1 MKVRTGRFPGAAN
14 TPDHRP
20 SFDRAA
26 DLEARPILHVEVFA
40 LRPVAVL
47 QDHII
52 AGPVGLE
59 VVSYDLTRGWRTDF
73 CPCWCCNIHAT
84 VMPSRLAGDR
94 VNPTT
99 HS

>member
-1 MKVRTGRFPGAAN
+1 M
-14 TPDHRP
+14 
-20 SFDRAA
+20 
-26 DLEARPILHVEVFA
+26 
-40 LRPVAVL
+40 L
-47 QDHII
+47 QDYII
-52 AGPVGLE
+52 AGAVGLE